1 MGNCLEGHQLWK
13 IYSGERGDV
22 EAVKDVSLSIPAGQF
37 AAIIGRSGS
46 GKSSLMGMIGGLSRP
61 TKGTVKINETDLW
74 ALSPDQRAEIRNQ
87 SIGFVFQFSSL
98 LPTLRA
104 IDNVAMP
111 ALLGK
116 NPDPA
121 AAYGRAEILLTQVG
135 LADRIDAYPSELS
148 GGEQRRAA
156 IARALINSPPLLL
169 ADEPTG
175 DLDEETEAEIMALLL
190 QFCRAEGKTLVMVTH
205 NLALA
210 QAADRVL
217 TLKRGMLVI

>member
-1 MGNCLEGHQLWK
+1 M
-13 IYSGERGDV
+13 
-22 EAVKDVSLSIPAGQF
+22 IPF
-37 AAIIGRSGS
+37 
-46 GKSSLMGMIGGLSRP
+46 L
-61 TKGTVKINETDLW
+61 
-74 ALSPDQRAEIRNQ
+74 

-104 IDNVAMP
+104 VDNVAMP

-121 AAYGRAEILLTQVG
+121 AAYSRAEVLLAQVG
-135 LADRIDAYPSELS
+135 LADRLDAYPSELS

-156 IARALINSPPLLL
+156 IARASINSPPLLL

-190 QFCRAEGKTLVMVTH
+190 QLCRVEGKTLVMVTH

-210 QAADRVL
+210 QAADCVL
-217 TLKRGMLVI
+217 NIKQGMLVI